1 MQKKIADKLKTLL
14 LIYHQLC
21 STPGANKG
29 SGVLLLDFVYEKL
42 SNGTA
47 DNIGNATQCGN
58 LRISIYHLR
67 HCLFGYT
74 SSICS
79 TIRHLCRHLL
89 KCKTSF
95 FNNIFNI
102 HISKYIILL
111 QK

>member
-47 DNIGNATQCGN
+47 DNIGNAT
-58 LRISIYHLR
+58 
-67 HCLFGYT
+67 
-74 SSICS
+74 
-79 TIRHLCRHLL
+79 
-89 KCKTSF
+89 
-95 FNNIFNI
+95 
-102 HISKYIILL
+102 
-111 QK
+111 